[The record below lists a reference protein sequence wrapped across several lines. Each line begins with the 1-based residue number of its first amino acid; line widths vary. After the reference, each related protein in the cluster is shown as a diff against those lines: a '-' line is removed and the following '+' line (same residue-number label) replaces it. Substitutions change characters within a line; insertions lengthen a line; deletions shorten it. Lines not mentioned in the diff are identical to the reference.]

1 MQTEKFIC
9 ISGVAATN
17 INHTAKFEIVFDPP
31 VKKICR
37 KSHAIKAPLKF
48 PYGATRWTT
57 RKTSILLYIFR
68 KLPRMDRA

>member
-1 MQTEKFIC
+1 MQTEKYIC

-37 KSHAIKAPLKF
+37 KSHAIKALLKF
-48 PYGATRWTT
+48 PYGAE
-57 RKTSILLYIFR
+57 
-68 KLPRMDRA
+68 